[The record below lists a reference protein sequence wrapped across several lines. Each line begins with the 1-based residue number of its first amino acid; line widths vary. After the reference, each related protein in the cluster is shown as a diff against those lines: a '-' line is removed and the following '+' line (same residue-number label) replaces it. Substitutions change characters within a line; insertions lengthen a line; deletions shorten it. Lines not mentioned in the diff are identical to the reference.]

1 VTRVFTVC
9 ILWTKVPE
17 IEELIVASPLFRN
30 PPVEP
35 STLGDYEQKFKT
47 VAEEIVMNF
56 SAEFEA
62 IANGINEALPEAKL
76 SLKETL
82 HIVTSALVKR
92 VQPRDTSVFN
102 KFVEILRSEELV
114 DQKSEDAQ
122 TTRMKLLNEHLED
135 FEEVAVRFSEL
146 IVSERSIPPDRKT
159 VPESGLGEVGFF
171 CWSLSKFG

>member
-1 VTRVFTVC
+1 
-9 ILWTKVPE
+9 
-17 IEELIVASPLFRN
+17 
-30 PPVEP
+30 
-35 STLGDYEQKFKT
+35 
-47 VAEEIVMNF
+47 MNF

-114 DQKSEDAQ
+114 DQTEDAQ
-122 TTRMKLLNEHLED
+122 TTRMEKLNEHLED
-135 FEEVAVRFSEL
+135 FEEVVVRFSEL